1 MSGDDNRD
9 RYACWGG
16 LWPGMGAEMSTHAGT
31 GTSASAGYLY
41 GVPPILAPRESRSG
55 AAFGGT
61 RPPAASASAPA
72 SAPAH
77 PDRPIKREAHFP
89 PSPTPDSAR
98 PPCRI
103 CLDADLQCPL
113 SNCRCPHCVRGEPDR
128 CIEAAMAFHQT
139 ETRDALHR
147 EHAFIRTSLH
157 RIELLVA
164 EDQRFLQRHERHLWQ
179 LERDNKDSEIRLLK
193 AHIDALGNENRLLRR
208 HDSLQNQHS
217 QPPPAVPHPNLPVH
231 EPPPV
236 VYTGFSDALPVLN
249 SGVPRFLAQPAGR
262 STSEAG
268 ILNRT
273 PSLCDEYAGITPTS
287 PEIVFDVFGVPG
299 FARDATR
306 ANSPEWSPPS
316 PTLMMRRSPK
326 RSASAVDDGEAQLGM
341 DGVAPRTSVAQS
353 YIFTPASP
361 QGASSPR
368 IKRQRSMSHDYFLVT
383 DVNAEPEA
391 DEGELQRLT
400 MHAGHTPNRSL
411 SSPSATATA
420 AAIAAVTAA
429 ATAASTAAAAAAGP
443 SGGGITPTAAP
454 YLGFGINPSMR
465 ANANANEHTKT
476 EFKPEV
482 KPEMK
487 SEIKPEMKSEIKP
500 EMKSEVKSEM
510 KSEVKSEMKSEVK
523 SEMKSEVKPAV
534 KPEVKGEIKPEAKAK
549 AEETGTAE
557 IDSFYE
563 NVMRNSPPLSQR
575 NRRMTI
581 PDVTEGLQSQMDEAN
596 RRQSRLNVASYS
608 PPTNPGSS
616 IIGSPAS
623 QRALLDA
630 MDDNPL
636 AGPLMIRNIPA
647 QDEVFLQA
655 LNGRLGPI
663 SQGQDALPR
672 VVQDLDMSAVPDD
685 AERLEAQSDSGE
697 DEDAPVKIERPI
709 RREDSDSDSEP
720 GPEVTLKLR
729 HTSNFGAPFGRM

>member
-1 MSGDDNRD
+1 
-9 RYACWGG
+9 
-16 LWPGMGAEMSTHAGT
+16 
-31 GTSASAGYLY
+31 
-41 GVPPILAPRESRSG
+41 
-55 AAFGGT
+55 
-61 RPPAASASAPA
+61 
-72 SAPAH
+72 
-77 PDRPIKREAHFP
+77 
-89 PSPTPDSAR
+89 
-98 PPCRI
+98 
-103 CLDADLQCPL
+103 
-113 SNCRCPHCVRGEPDR
+113 
-128 CIEAAMAFHQT
+128 MAFHQI

-147 EHAFIRTSLH
+147 EHAYIRASLH
-157 RIELLVA
+157 RIEMLVA
-164 EDQRFLQRHERHLWQ
+164 EDQRFLQRHERHLWK

-193 AHIDALGNENRLLRR
+193 AHIDALGGENRRLSR
-208 HDSLQNQHS
+208 HGSLQNQHS
-217 QPPPAVPHPNLPVH
+217 QPPPAVHHPNLPVH
-231 EPPPV
+231 EPPSV
-236 VYTGFSDALPVLN
+236 VHTSFPDGLPVLN

-268 ILNRT
+268 IFNRTHRT

-287 PEIVFDVFGVPG
+287 PEIVYDIFGVPG
-299 FARDATR
+299 FARDTTR

-326 RSASAVDDGEAQLGM
+326 RPASAVDDGEAQLGI
-341 DGVAPRTSVAQS
+341 DGVAPGTNVAQS

-400 MHAGHTPNRSL
+400 MHAGHTPNPPP
-411 SSPSATATA
+411 SPSATA
-420 AAIAAVTAA
+420 AAIAAVT
-429 ATAASTAAAAAAGP
+429 AAAAGP

-465 ANANANEHTKT
+465 TNANANEHTMT
-476 EFKPEV
+476 EFAPEV
-482 KPEMK
+482 KPEIK
-487 SEIKPEMKSEIKP
+487 SEIKPEIKPEIKDEIKP
-500 EMKSEVKSEM
+500 EIKSE
-510 KSEVKSEMKSEVK
+510 
-523 SEMKSEVKPAV
+523 V
-534 KPEVKGEIKPEAKAK
+534 KPEVKGEIKSEIKSEVKPEIKSEIKPEVKPEVKPEAKAK

-575 NRRMTI
+575 NRLMTI
-581 PDVTEGLQSQMDEAN
+581 PDVTEGLQSQMDEAT
-596 RRQSRLNVASYS
+596 RRQSRLKAESYS
-608 PPTNPGSS
+608 PPTNPGTS
-616 IIGSPAS
+616 ITGSPAS

-647 QDEVFLQA
+647 QDEAFLQA

-672 VVQDLDMSAVPDD
+672 VVQDLDMSAVPDV
-685 AERLEAQSDSGE
+685 AERLEVQSDSGE

-709 RREDSDSDSEP
+709 RREDSDSDSES